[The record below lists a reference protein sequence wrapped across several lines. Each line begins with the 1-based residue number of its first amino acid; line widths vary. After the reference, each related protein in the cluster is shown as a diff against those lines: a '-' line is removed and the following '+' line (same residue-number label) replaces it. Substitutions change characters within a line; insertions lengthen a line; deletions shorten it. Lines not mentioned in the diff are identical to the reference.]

1 MPRSGAGGHGAI
13 PIVVGAV
20 AAAAGA
26 GLLSL
31 ALPIVAAGLAEVPGN
46 AILHRLHRDAVGVPA
61 LQRLIRSRE
70 ASIGWREKGRTAT
83 DLALARM
90 VLGEQG
96 AAAERDGQLALAEE
110 ALTKGLALAPMNPYG
125 WMRLVLIRMED
136 GRPAA
141 EVAPL
146 LRLAVNSGP
155 REDRLLLPMVEAGL
169 HVWSHLGRGD
179 RNLVADR
186 VRRAWRNDAL
196 RTAAVAAR
204 AGQTEL
210 LARLVGLPVGGDEGE
225 AR

>member
-1 MPRSGAGGHGAI
+1 MI

-31 ALPIVAAGLAEVPGN
+31 ALPIAAAGLVEAPGN
-46 AILHRLHRDAVGVPA
+46 AILQRLHRDAAGVPA

-90 VLGEQG
+90 VLGERG
-96 AAAERDGQLALAEE
+96 AAAERDRQLALAEE
-110 ALTKGLALAPMNPYG
+110 ALAKGLALAPMNPYG
-125 WMRLVLIRMED
+125 WMRLVLIRMGN

-141 EVAPL
+141 EIAPL
-146 LRLAVNSGP
+146 LSLAVNSGP
-155 REDRLLLPMVEAGL
+155 REDRLLMPMVEAGL
-169 HVWSHLGRGD
+169 HVWNRLGRGD

-186 VRRAWRNDAL
+186 VRLAWRTDAL
-196 RTAAVAAR
+196 RTAAAAAR

-210 LARLVGLPVGGDEGE
+210 LARLAGLPVGGDERE
-225 AR
+225 AP

>member
-1 MPRSGAGGHGAI
+1 MPRSGAGSRRTI

-20 AAAAGA
+20 VVAAGA

-46 AILHRLHRDAVGVPA
+46 AILHRLHRDAPGVPA

-90 VLGEQG
+90 VLGERG
-96 AAAERDGQLALAEE
+96 AAAERDRQRALAEE
-110 ALTKGLALAPMNPYG
+110 ALTRGLALAPMNPYG

-146 LRLAVNSGP
+146 LSLAVSSGP

-169 HVWSHLGRGD
+169 HVWNHLGRGD

-186 VRRAWRNDAL
+186 VRRAWRSDAL
-196 RTAAVAAR
+196 RTAASAAR
-204 AGQTEL
+204 TGQTEL